1 MPGPDGQQGDVKAC
15 LFLEKR
21 SGDSEGENEEARG
34 YTLISYVDLKLLYA
48 LSRKVG
54 STVRRAPPEP
64 GGSEQGV
71 RVSFSNWDE
80 YLKIH

>member
-1 MPGPDGQQGDVKAC
+1 MGNKAT
-15 LFLEKR
+15 LRHAFFLEKR

-48 LSRKVG
+48 LSRRVG